1 MHARARARWEMRCP
15 GAGGGGTIPRS
26 RDGVNA
32 AGRTR
37 EDEGLSKGV
46 FYHLSARF
54 DRRVRGRARR
64 AGAVDGIIG
73 FTHAR
78 GTGVRSSGVTVSLVV
93 RSFATRRDATRARD
107 VRRDE
112 PIASI
117 AMDRVFRFDSFRPLA
132 GVARAIASR
141 SIDRSR
147 PTPTWTRTED
157 AGGRT
162 SLKPAIGIRTRGIGM
177 TVHDSRMCILPKL

>member
-1 MHARARARWEMRCP
+1 MKCMRARAP
-15 GAGGGGTIPRS
+15 GGKCDARVRVGGGTIPRS

-93 RSFATRRDATRARD
+93 RSFATRRDATRRVHAMSDGTNRSHPS
-107 VRRDE
+107 RW
-112 PIASI
+112 IACFVS
-117 AMDRVFRFDSFRPLA
+117 FRFVLSP
-132 GVARAIASR
+132 ASR
-141 SIDRSR
+141 ARSR
-147 PTPTWTRTED
+147 RGRSIGRDRRPRGHARRTRV
-157 AGGRT
+157 GGR
-162 SLKPAIGIRTRGIGM
+162 P
-177 TVHDSRMCILPKL
+177 